1 MRRVLLLVVVVL
13 ATACGDHD
21 AHDDDAAGGEL
32 ETPAQEAVAGIC
44 SALEADPE
52 AAKTAFQS
60 VHGQLHDIGDALTAQ
75 DRGAA
80 ADFLRAKTTVEADIS
95 GNAPADKLKADLT
108 ALSEAVD
115 RALNRL
121 DVDAPGC

>member
-1 MRRVLLLVVVVL
+1 MRRAFFLLVVVL
-13 ATACGDHD
+13 ATSCGDHGG
-21 AHDDDAAGGEL
+21 HGDAAASEL

-60 VHGQLHDIGDALTAQ
+60 VHGQLHDIGDALTEH
-75 DRGAA
+75 DRGEA

-95 GNAPADKLKADLT
+95 GGAPADKLKADLT